1 MPDNRKPVD
10 LVLEGGGVKGIGL
23 LGAVLTLYDA
33 GYRFER
39 VAGTSAG
46 AIVAALVAAYQRA
59 ERDLHE
65 LEDVMRGVDYGRF
78 ADGPLLERLTGR
90 IGEGIEVLL
99 HDGAHSG
106 SYLTDW
112 LGPLLEDVGVRTFA
126 DLRLSDPDS
135 SLAEYQCYALVV
147 HASDLTRRVLVR
159 LPWDYDQYG
168 QVADEQLVVDAV
180 RASMSIP
187 FYFRPVQVDTGR
199 GTATWVDGGLLS
211 NFPITVFDR
220 TDGAPERWPT
230 WGVKLSGEPRDERD
244 RPVGSAL
251 SMVVCCLQTL
261 LSDWNRYRLDE
272 EGVNRRTIH
281 VNTDGVSATDFG
293 IAAKTREALF
303 RNGQRAARRFLV
315 QRSAGRSTQVTPA
328 GEQSNRDGEGGRGRE
343 AIPEAHPTG
352 LAENMGAVDAE
363 LTDEQDK
370 RLTGSA

>member
-1 MPDNRKPVD
+1 VALMPEDRKSVD

-39 VAGTSAG
+39 IAGTSAG
-46 AIVAALVAAYQRA
+46 AIVAALVAAYQQA
-59 ERDLHE
+59 GRDLHE
-65 LEDVMRGVDYGRF
+65 LEDVMRKVDYERF
-78 ADGPLLERLTGR
+78 ADGSLLERITGR
-90 IGEGIEVLL
+90 LGEGIEMLL

-112 LGPLLEDVGVRTFA
+112 LGPLLEDAGVRTFA
-126 DLRLSDPDS
+126 DLRLDDPGS
-135 SLAEYQCYALVV
+135 SLADYQCYSLVV

-168 QVADEQLVVDAV
+168 QVADEQRVVDAV

-187 FYFRPVQVDTGR
+187 FYFRPVQVGTPK

-220 TDGAPERWPT
+220 TDGKPERWPT
-230 WGVKLSGEPRDERD
+230 WGVKLSGEPRDSVD
-244 RPVGSAL
+244 KPVGNAL
-251 SMVVCCLQTL
+251 SMLISCLETL

-281 VNTDGVSATDFG
+281 VNTDGVSAIDFG
-293 IAAKTREALF
+293 ISEQTRDSLF
-303 RNGQRAARRFLV
+303 RNGQQAAVRFLA
-315 QRSAGRSTQVTPA
+315 QQPA
-328 GEQSNRDGEGGRGRE
+328 G
-343 AIPEAHPTG
+343 
-352 LAENMGAVDAE
+352 
-363 LTDEQDK
+363 
-370 RLTGSA
+370 